1 MLHFSSVSDSD
12 RMLEAGTIRAR
23 AITTRWNVFTS
34 RRTQQ
39 PPPVL
44 LALCCRARIWNLEM
58 NFFFSAAWFK
68 PLRWRWRI
76 ADHHYSFAIQG
87 ILICALLSGK
97 EKKRSISDFI
107 FERNQEAWRCLAAG
121 GGSSRELPDLFFCT
135 NISNCWQPRSASAA
149 FLHHYVQYCKTKQSR
164 HKELHIYHETSHNA
178 NLWSGI
184 WSWGVYLINMS
195 N

>member
-1 MLHFSSVSDSD
+1 MVKVTD
-12 RMLEAGTIRAR
+12 RRSPLFIRHSGNFDLCLTIGERKKNAAYR
-23 AITTRWNVFTS
+23 ILFLKEI
-34 RRTQQ
+34 RRPGDVWQLVGAAHESFQ
-39 PPPVL
+39 
-44 LALCCRARIWNLEM
+44 I
-58 NFFFSAAWFK
+58 FFFLF
-68 PLRWRWRI
+68 
-76 ADHHYSFAIQG
+76 
-87 ILICALLSGK
+87 
-97 EKKRSISDFI
+97 
-107 FERNQEAWRCLAAG
+107 
-121 GGSSRELPDLFFCT
+121 LFFCT